1 MIERRIKKRTE
12 DGFRYLETEWYLKI
26 KKENEKF
33 INRISVT
40 TALFGLMFSIILML
54 NNVIFEDG
62 KLILNF
68 IISSVVMLGIIAV
81 ILKVKNINFK
91 SNLIIVVT
99 ILSFIATQILP
110 GAKELDM
117 LIFIIFPIIA
127 IQIEGVRRGSIW
139 VFIFWNFWFRC
150 KPRYTISI

>member
-54 NNVIFEDG
+54 NNV
-62 KLILNF
+62 
-68 IISSVVMLGIIAV
+68 
-81 ILKVKNINFK
+81 
-91 SNLIIVVT
+91 
-99 ILSFIATQILP
+99 
-110 GAKELDM
+110 
-117 LIFIIFPIIA
+117 
-127 IQIEGVRRGSIW
+127 
-139 VFIFWNFWFRC
+139 
-150 KPRYTISI
+150 KP